1 MPNILLVGFGVF
13 VFVEEIGCFRQI
25 NKAVWKHIG
34 ILNFSTISLNE
45 GRDLFYLRFLKFL
58 IWSICGGN
66 RLCSTAP
73 INKAAVEA
81 RGNFEFLN

>member
-1 MPNILLVGFGVF
+1 MVGFGVF

-45 GRDLFYLRFLKFL
+45 GKDPFFIRFFKISDLEHLWWKPVMFDQ
-58 IWSICGGN
+58 
-66 RLCSTAP
+66 
-73 INKAAVEA
+73 
-81 RGNFEFLN
+81 